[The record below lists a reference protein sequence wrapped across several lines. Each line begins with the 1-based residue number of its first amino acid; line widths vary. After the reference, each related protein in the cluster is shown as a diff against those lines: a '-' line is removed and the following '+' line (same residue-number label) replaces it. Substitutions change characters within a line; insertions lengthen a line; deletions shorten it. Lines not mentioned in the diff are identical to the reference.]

1 MKNKICH
8 QKSLKIVYTK
18 GKEQTKGGFFMEER
32 KHYRVALNELKE
44 NPANGIYLTRVELQK
59 YGIFAGIL
67 LILLTFFAVFDR
79 KH

>member
-1 MKNKICH
+1 
-8 QKSLKIVYTK
+8 
-18 GKEQTKGGFFMEER
+18 MEER
-32 KHYRVALNELKE
+32 KHYRVTLNELKE

>member
-1 MKNKICH
+1 
-8 QKSLKIVYTK
+8 
-18 GKEQTKGGFFMEER
+18 MEER
-32 KHYRVALNELKE
+32 RHYRVALNELKE
-44 NPANGIYLTRVELQK
+44 NPANGIYLTRAELQK